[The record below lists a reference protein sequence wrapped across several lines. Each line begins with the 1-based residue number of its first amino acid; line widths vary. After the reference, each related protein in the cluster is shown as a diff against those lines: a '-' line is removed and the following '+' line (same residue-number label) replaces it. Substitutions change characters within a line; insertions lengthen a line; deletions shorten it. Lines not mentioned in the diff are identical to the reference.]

1 MARSKASSCGSRRL
15 GKVESRV
22 ERNSDGEDILAAMRQ
37 SLLVGL
43 IALVL
48 LPSARLSAQ
57 VRAPTTQRSGPSAAS
72 LATPYSGP
80 VKFDRRVL
88 ANERAAA
95 RDPNPITRGATWR
108 YHYSAPSYYYGGGY
122 YRGNCGYR
130 PYRYGGFFG
139 FTGGATG
146 VGMWGPY

>member
-1 MARSKASSCGSRRL
+1 
-15 GKVESRV
+15 
-22 ERNSDGEDILAAMRQ
+22 MRHAL
-37 SLLVGL
+37 SLTS

-48 LPSARLSAQ
+48 LVSARLDAQ
-57 VRAPTTQRSGPSAAS
+57 VKSPTTQRSGPPAAS

-95 RDPNPITRGATWR
+95 HDSNPITRGATWR
-108 YHYSAPSYYYGGGY
+108 YRYSAPSYYYWGGY
-122 YRGNCGYR
+122 YRGYCGYR
-130 PYRYGGFFG
+130 PYRYGGRFGFFG